1 MTNSHY
7 IKIAIHDGV
16 LTIGLNR
23 PDKKNAINRT
33 MYKTMTNALKQS
45 NVNNEVNCILLHGI
59 EEAFTVGNDI
69 ADFNNRNPDELSE
82 GGKFLLALHNLEK
95 PLIAAVSGYAV
106 GIGAT
111 MLLHCDLVYAAED
124 ARLRFPFVNL
134 GICPEAGSTLTLPA
148 IAGHLK
154 ASELFLFG
162 DFFTAKEAIDFGLIN
177 RTVKNADLLEFAKG
191 QAQKMARQPT
201 KAVMATKRFL
211 KQAQYEPV
219 KQRILD
225 ELSAFNALLQT
236 EESIKIRQNML
247 KN

>member
-124 ARLRFPFVNL
+124 ARLRFPFVN
-134 GICPEAGSTLTLPA
+134 
-148 IAGHLK
+148 
-154 ASELFLFG
+154 
-162 DFFTAKEAIDFGLIN
+162 
-177 RTVKNADLLEFAKG
+177 
-191 QAQKMARQPT
+191 
-201 KAVMATKRFL
+201 
-211 KQAQYEPV
+211 
-219 KQRILD
+219 
-225 ELSAFNALLQT
+225 
-236 EESIKIRQNML
+236 
-247 KN
+247 